1 MRPTAAAQRS
11 SSALNPTRFKDHPD
25 MLMEMVT
32 AMMLSSTPVAE
43 SWSLNDL
50 RQNYADGA
58 VSLSFDIGYQGSTA
72 RPSPPIDACVT
83 FLSES
88 GQIGATVEFLN
99 LSADRRQVVTA
110 VLATESWRQVN
121 RVVVAL
127 VKGGCA
133 GTGVAAAM
141 LEVVR

>member
-1 MRPTAAAQRS
+1 
-11 SSALNPTRFKDHPD
+11 
-25 MLMEMVT
+25 MEMVT
-32 AMMLSSTPVAE
+32 AMMLSSTPVEE

-50 RQNYADGA
+50 RQNYADGV

-72 RPSPPIDACVT
+72 RPFPPIDACVT

-88 GQIGATVEFLN
+88 GQIGAALEFLN
-99 LSADRRQVVTA
+99 LSSDHRQVVTA
-110 VLATESWRQVN
+110 AFAVESWRQVI

-133 GTGVAAAM
+133 GAGVAAAM
-141 LEVVR
+141 VEIVR